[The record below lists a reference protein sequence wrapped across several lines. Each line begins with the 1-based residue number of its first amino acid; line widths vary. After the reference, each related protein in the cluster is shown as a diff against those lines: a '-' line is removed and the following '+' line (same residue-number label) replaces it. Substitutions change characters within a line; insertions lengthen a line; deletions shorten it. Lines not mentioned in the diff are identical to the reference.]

1 MRSAGVSTS
10 RPVAEDRDHG
20 PTIGEVLASAA
31 TALTP
36 ASSSPRLDAEV
47 LLAHVL
53 EVDRARL
60 VLDRD
65 LPLGGHTHELFDRL
79 ARRRLRGEPIAYL
92 TGRRWFRFLEL
103 DVDPR
108 VLIPRPE
115 TEGLVEVGLALPT
128 GTSVLDVGTGSG
140 AVALALKH
148 ERPDL
153 RVSGVDVSAEAV
165 AVAELNGTRLNLNV
179 SFRVGDLLENAAC
192 CDAVLANLPYVERG
206 AELPVDVADFEPP
219 LALFGGPDGLDVIRR
234 LLAMVAAE
242 SWPGLL
248 ALEIGETQGETVA
261 ALVDGAGFGHVEV
274 RQDLTGRDRVVV
286 GRR

>member
-1 MRSAGVSTS
+1 
-10 RPVAEDRDHG
+10 VAEDRDHG

-36 ASSSPRLDAEV
+36 VSSSPRLDAEV

-60 VLDRD
+60 VLDRN
-65 LPLGGHTHELFDRL
+65 LSLGGHSHERFDRL
-79 ARRRLRGEPIAYL
+79 ARRRLRGEPVAYL
-92 TGRRWFRFLEL
+92 TGRRGFRFLEL
-103 DVDPR
+103 LVDSR

-115 TEGLVEVGLALPT
+115 TEELVEVGLMLPA
-128 GTSVLDVGTGSG
+128 GASVLDVGAGSG
-140 AVALALKH
+140 AVALALKY

-153 RVSGVDVSAEAV
+153 RVSGVDVSVEAI
-165 AVAELNGTRLNLNV
+165 AVAERNATRLSLDV
-179 SFRVGDLLENAAC
+179 SFIVGDLLENAAR
-192 CDAVLANLPYVERG
+192 CDAVLANLPYVERD

-219 LALFGGPDGLDVIRR
+219 LALFGGSDGLEVIRR
-234 LLAMVAAE
+234 LIGRVAGM

-261 ALVDGAGFGHVEV
+261 ALVDGAGFSDVEV
-274 RQDLTGRDRVVV
+274 RRDLAGRDRVVV